1 MSIGTDFDKF
11 LNHLRCIRRIYER
24 SQIAENG
31 RLMYFDQDLT
41 DSEIQGVTR
50 VLVSIEALKPCGRS
64 FKASVWS
71 GFDANDNRTYKHK
84 VLSNEELITYMNT
97 GLVDN
102 RIPDRI
108 YPVNKYEVLLP
119 TYEDFV
125 NKYKGEILAVL
136 EK

>member
-11 LNHLRCIRRIYER
+11 LNHLRYIRRIYER

-102 RIPDRI
+102 HAPDRI

-125 NKYKGEILAVL
+125 NKYKGEILAAL

>member
-11 LNHLRCIRRIYER
+11 LNHLRYIRRIYEH
-24 SQIAENG
+24 SQTAENG

-41 DSEIQGVTR
+41 DAEIQGVTR
-50 VLVSIEALKPCGRS
+50 VLVSIEALRPCGRS
-64 FKASVWS
+64 FKVSVWR
-71 GFDANDNRTYKHK
+71 GFDSHGNRTYKHK

-97 GLVDN
+97 GLVDD
-102 RIPDRI
+102 RTPDRI
-108 YPVNKYEVLLP
+108 YPVNRYEVLLP

>member
-11 LNHLRCIRRIYER
+11 LNHLRYIRRIYER

-50 VLVSIEALKPCGRS
+50 VLISIEALKPCGRS
-64 FKASVWS
+64 FKASFWS

-84 VLSNEELITYMNT
+84 VLSNEELIAYMNT

-102 RIPDRI
+102 CIPARI
-108 YPVNKYEVLLP
+108 YPVNRYEVLLP

>member
-11 LNHLRCIRRIYER
+11 LNHLRYIRRIYEH
-24 SQIAENG
+24 SQTAENG

-41 DSEIQGVTR
+41 DAEIQGVTR
-50 VLVSIEALKPCGRS
+50 VLVSIEALRPCGRS
-64 FKASVWS
+64 FKASVLR
-71 GFDANDNRTYKHK
+71 GFDSHGNRTYKHK

-102 RIPDRI
+102 RTPDRI
-108 YPVNKYEVLLP
+108 YPVNRYEVLLP

-125 NKYKGEILAVL
+125 NKYKGEILAIL